1 MNQLMA
7 LHTGQTAETIEK
19 DVDRDRYMSADEAK
33 AYGLIDAVLTPT
45 KLIGGNGTPKL
56 DG

>member
-1 MNQLMA
+1 MA

-33 AYGLIDAVLTPT
+33 AYGLID
-45 KLIGGNGTPKL
+45 KPKAA
-56 DG
+56 DSSKFRSSRPPR